1 MLKFIV
7 RRVVWTIPVIILVI
21 LMTFGMMK
29 MIKGN
34 PFQVTERAVAP
45 SIQRN
50 LERKYHLDK
59 PWYTQ
64 YLYYVRGVA
73 TFDLGPSLV
82 QRNQDV
88 NDVIKEHF
96 PVSVE
101 LGGLAMA
108 FALLVGVPLGILS
121 ALKQNSI
128 FDYFAM
134 AFSNIGLAV
143 PHFLTATLAIYFFAF
158 KLRDYTGFPT
168 NGWGGWH
175 SWVLPA
181 IVLGTGPMTYFARL
195 VRGSMLE
202 TLQQDY
208 IRTAKAK
215 GLRWRRV
222 IGLHV
227 LRNSLIPAVTA
238 AGPLLGFIITGSFI
252 VEFIFGIPGIGRYY
266 VTSVTGR
273 DYSVT
278 MGITVLLSVLIIV
291 ANLMVDILYGYLDP
305 RTRDERT

>member
-7 RRVVWTIPVIILVI
+7 RRALWTIPVILLVV
-21 LMTFGMMK
+21 LMTFVMMRQ
-29 MIKGN
+29 IKGN
-34 PFQVTERAVAP
+34 PFQVTERAVP
-45 SIQRN
+45 VSIQRN
-50 LERKYHLDK
+50 LDRKYHLDK

-64 YLYYVRGVA
+64 YFYYVKGVF

-82 QRNQDV
+82 QRNQTV
-88 NDVIKEHF
+88 NDIIKEHF
-96 PVSVE
+96 PVSLK

-108 FALLVGVPLGILS
+108 WAIIFGIPLGIIA
-121 ALKQNSI
+121 ALKQNTI
-128 FDYFAM
+128 FDYITM
-134 AFSNIGLAV
+134 AFVNAGYAI
-143 PHFLTATLAIYFFAF
+143 PNFLIATLLIYFFA
-158 KLRDYTGFPT
+158 LRWRAWTPFPT
-168 NGWGGWH
+168 NGWTGPS

-181 IVLGTGPMTYFARL
+181 IALGHAPMTYFARI

-222 IGLHV
+222 VGLHV

-238 AGPLLGFIITGSFI
+238 AGPLLGYLITGSFI
-252 VEFIFGIPGIGRYY
+252 VEFIFGVPGIGKYF

-278 MGITVLLSVLIIV
+278 MGITVMLSAIIIV
-291 ANLMVDILYGYLDP
+291 ANLVVDILYGYLDP
-305 RTRDERT
+305 RTRDVRT